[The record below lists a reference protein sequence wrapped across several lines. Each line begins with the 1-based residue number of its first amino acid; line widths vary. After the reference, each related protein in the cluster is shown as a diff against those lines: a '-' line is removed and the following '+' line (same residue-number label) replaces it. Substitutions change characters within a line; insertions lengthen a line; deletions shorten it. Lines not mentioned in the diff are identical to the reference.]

1 MNTILLAGEK
11 NQTETMA
18 ISGYLGAQYNLLIAE
33 TGGQVLDY
41 LQNQPVEVLII
52 SMSLDGLDAVS
63 TIHTIRKSYLKLP
76 VILLSNLINLNTLR
90 LAAEEELN
98 EILQIPVQSD
108 SMLEILQKYLPE
120 HTKTL

>member
-1 MNTILLAGEK
+1 
-11 NQTETMA
+11 MA